1 MDKGREP
8 YLLVVDDDPGQRSL
22 VETFL
27 RSQGHR
33 VETAASGADALK
45 RAEAAPPALVISDVR
60 MPGMTGLELLRAVKR
75 AHPGLP
81 VLLVTAYAGVRDA
94 IGAIRDG
101 AADYLEKPIDLDEL
115 AALVRRLLNT
125 GGPRPAGDAVPP
137 LPPDVVAGSGAMRE
151 ALRVTALAAPSDAR
165 LLITGETG
173 TGKEVVAGLVHQW
186 SPRAGGPFVK
196 VNCAAIPETL
206 LESELFGHEKGAFTG
221 AAARRVGRFEEA
233 GGGTLFLDEIGEMSP
248 ALQAKLLRATQD
260 GTFCRVGSNT
270 ELRVDVRILSATHRD
285 LEREVAEG
293 RFREDLYYRLNVMEI
308 PLPPLRERPEDIL
321 PLALHFT
328 SAYGAGKAR
337 FSPDAVRCL
346 ETYAWP
352 GNVRELRNA
361 MERAVLLARGGVLLT
376 EHLPP
381 RVRAASGPAAGETA
395 EPGDGPEGI
404 PPAGRLDAIERDAI
418 LKCLREHEFNRSE
431 TARALGISRRTLTYR
446 LREYRDLGLPVDP
459 E

>member
-45 RAEAAPPALVISDVR
+45 RAESAPPALVISDVR

-196 VNCAAIPETL
+196 VNCAAIPENL

-233 GGGTLFLDEIGEMSP
+233 AGGTLFLDEIGEMSP

-308 PLPPLRERPEDIL
+308 PVPPLRARPEDIL
-321 PLALHFT
+321 PLALHFAT
-328 SAYGAGKAR
+328 VHGGGKAR
-337 FSPDAVRCL
+337 LSPDAVRCL
-346 ETYAWP
+346 EAYAWP

-361 MERAVLLARGGVLLT
+361 MERAALLARGGVLLA

-381 RVRAASGPAAGETA
+381 RVREAGGAEPEAAAEADPGAGPAGQLA
-395 EPGDGPEGI
+395 
-404 PPAGRLDAIERDAI
+404 AIERDAI

>member
-1 MDKGREP
+1 MDSRP
-8 YLLVVDDDPGQRSL
+8 APHVLVVDDDPGQRGL
-22 VETFL
+22 VASFL
-27 RSQGHR
+27 QSQGFR
-33 VETAASGADALK
+33 ARCAASGAEALAAA
-45 RAEAAPPALVISDVR
+45 AEDPPALVVSDVR
-60 MPGMTGLELLRAVKR
+60 MPGMTGLELLQALKQ
-75 AHPGLP
+75 ALPALP
-81 VLLVTAYAGVRDA
+81 VVLVTAYAEVR
-94 IGAIRDG
+94 GAVG
-101 AADYLEKPIDLDEL
+101 AMRHGAVDYLEKPIDLDEL
-115 AALVRRLLNT
+115 AALVRRAL
-125 GGPRPAGDAVPP
+125 GSGAAAPAPAAETPP
-137 LPPDVVAGSGAMRE
+137 LPEGVVVESAAMRE
-151 ALRVTALAAPSDAR
+151 VLRVTALAAPSGAR

-173 TGKEVVAGLVHQW
+173 TGKEVVAGLVHRW
-186 SPRAGGPFVK
+186 SARAAGPLVR
-196 VNCAAIPETL
+196 VNCAAIPENL

-221 AAARRVGRFEEA
+221 AAARRAGRFEEA
-233 GGGTLFLDEIGEMSP
+233 AGGTLFLDEIGEMSP

-308 PLPPLRERPEDIL
+308 PVPPLRARPEDIL
-321 PLALHFT
+321 PLALHFAT
-328 SAYGAGKAR
+328 VHGGGKAR
-337 FSPDAVRCL
+337 LSPGAVRCL
-346 ETYAWP
+346 ESHAWP

-361 MERAVLLARGGVLLT
+361 MERAALLARGGVLLA

-381 RVRAASGPAAGETA
+381 RVREAGGAEPEAAAEADPGAGPAGQLA
-395 EPGDGPEGI
+395 
-404 PPAGRLDAIERDAI
+404 AIERDAI